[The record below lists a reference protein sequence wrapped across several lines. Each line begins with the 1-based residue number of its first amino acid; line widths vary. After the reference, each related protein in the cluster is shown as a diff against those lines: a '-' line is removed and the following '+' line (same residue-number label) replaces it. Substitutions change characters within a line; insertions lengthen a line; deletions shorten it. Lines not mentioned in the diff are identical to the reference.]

1 MGVDIL
7 KLGAIVVGMETT
19 TSTKFAFIH
28 IEWWDARK
36 GSDILWDVLK
46 AVNITDGCH
55 VYNRDALAV
64 TGAEF
69 GEMDLYISIPV
80 DTVFDYEWAVYAI
93 REAGMRV
100 KTAMFLGD
108 RFDIATGTTDDVWA
122 YFDREIGME

>member
-1 MGVDIL
+1 
-7 KLGAIVVGMETT
+7 
-19 TSTKFAFIH
+19 
-28 IEWWDARK
+28 
-36 GSDILWDVLK
+36 
-46 AVNITDGCH
+46 
-55 VYNRDALAV
+55 
-64 TGAEF
+64 
-69 GEMDLYISIPV
+69 MDLYISIPV